1 MNASYLSDN
10 NSVNNTFIKT
20 NIKDK
25 YNGTKKMQELLNKG
39 SQDNKTVLL
48 FVDNKN
54 NIWELIR
61 RSDIKLSQLNNP
73 DSISS
78 IIKTTKNNSCFN
90 TEKLLNIEINDN
102 NSENLNT
109 VSDVNISRNSNFD
122 LSTILRED
130 QKDHK

>member
-1 MNASYLSDN
+1 MMNASYLSDN

-54 NIWELIR
+54 TGI
-61 RSDIKLSQLNNP
+61 
-73 DSISS
+73 
-78 IIKTTKNNSCFN
+78 
-90 TEKLLNIEINDN
+90 
-102 NSENLNT
+102 
-109 VSDVNISRNSNFD
+109 
-122 LSTILRED
+122 TILKKFILKIIR
-130 QKDHK
+130 

>member
-1 MNASYLSDN
+1 MMNASYLSDN

-54 NIWELIR
+54 TGITILKKFILKIILYYSATKVNI
-61 RSDIKLSQLNNP
+61 N
-73 DSISS
+73 
-78 IIKTTKNNSCFN
+78 CFIAS
-90 TEKLLNIEINDN
+90 LLNC
-102 NSENLNT
+102 
-109 VSDVNISRNSNFD
+109 
-122 LSTILRED
+122 
-130 QKDHK
+130 